1 MAGKHTCMANPFKII
16 INTRTSLWVSVIV
29 LLIFVPMKCDFYHN
43 PYVQLFV
50 DLQED
55 LVKYPEKHGEIIAS
69 IKERRDA
76 CIKELSAVEKDIM
89 S

>member
-1 MAGKHTCMANPFKII
+1 MTGKHTCIANPSKIKI
-16 INTRTSLWVSVIV
+16 STRTSLWVLAIV
-29 LLIFVPMKCDFYHN
+29 FVIFVKCGFYHN

-55 LVKYPEKHGEIIAS
+55 LVKYPEKQGKITAS
-69 IKERRDA
+69 IKERCDA

-89 S
+89 R